1 MLYDWFTVSAQVLN
15 FLILVWLL
23 KHFLYKPILKALDA
37 REDLIAK
44 KIMDAD
50 SVNAEAEK
58 EREKFRDKN
67 DEFDRRR
74 DELMNGARDE
84 VNNERRRLLDEA
96 LQAVD
101 LLRLKQ
107 QEEMKREQQA
117 LSQSIIK
124 KTQAEVFA
132 ITRKTLADLAD
143 AALEEQ
149 MLKVFNLR
157 VLNMDA
163 GVKESVAAALKA
175 SNNPVQVRSAFDIP
189 SGQKNNVQQS
199 LNEIFS
205 DEIPVRFET
214 APGLISG
221 IELSAN
227 GQKVAW
233 SISEYLVSMEKS
245 VAELLK
251 VHGEQT

>member
-1 MLYDWFTVSAQVLN
+1 MLFDWFTLSAQVLN

-23 KHFLYKPILKALDA
+23 KHFLYKPILKALDT
-37 REDLIAK
+37 REKQIAK
-44 KIMDAD
+44 KIKEAD
-50 SVNAEAEK
+50 SANSEAEK

-67 DEFDRRR
+67 DKFDQERE
-74 DELMNGARDE
+74 ELMHGVREE

-96 LQAVD
+96 LQAADV
-101 LLRLKQ
+101 LRVKQ
-107 QEEMKREQQA
+107 QEEIKREQQN
-117 LSQSIIK
+117 LSQSIIQ

-132 ITRKTLADLAD
+132 ITRKTLADLSD
-143 AALEEQ
+143 TSLEER

-157 VLNMDA
+157 LRNMDA
-163 GVKESVAAALKA
+163 VLKESVASSLKA
-175 SNNPVQVRSAFDIP
+175 SNDPVLVRSAFDIP
-189 SGQKNNVQQS
+189 SGHKNDIQQS

-205 DEIPVRFET
+205 DEILVRYET
-214 APGLISG
+214 APELISG

-233 SISEYLVSMEKS
+233 SISDYLVSMEKS

-251 VHGEQT
+251 EQDEKT

>member
-1 MLYDWFTVSAQVLN
+1 MLFDWFTVSAQVLN

-23 KHFLYKPILKALDA
+23 KHFLYKPILRALDA
-37 REDLIAK
+37 RENLIAK

-67 DEFDRRR
+67 DEFDRKRE
-74 DELMNGARDE
+74 ELMNGVREE
-84 VNNERRRLLDEA
+84 VSAERRRLLEEA
-96 LQAVD
+96 LKPAE
-101 LLRLKQ
+101 LLRVRQ
-107 QEEMKREQQA
+107 QEEIKQEQQG
-117 LSQSIIK
+117 LSQTIIQ

-132 ITRKTLADLAD
+132 ITRKTLADLSD
-143 AALEEQ
+143 TSLEEQ

-157 VLNMDA
+157 LRNMDA
-163 GVKESVAAALKA
+163 GVKESVAAIKA
-175 SNNPVQVRSAFDIP
+175 SNDPVLVRSAFDIP
-189 SGQKNNVQQS
+189 SEQKINIQNS

-205 DEIPVRFET
+205 NEILVRYET
-214 APGLISG
+214 APDLISG

-233 SISEYLVSMEKS
+233 SISDYLVSMEKS

-251 VHGEQT
+251 IQGEQT

>member
-1 MLYDWFTVSAQVLN
+1 MLFDWFTVSAQVLN

-23 KHFLYKPILKALDA
+23 KHFLYKPILNALDA

-44 KIMDAD
+44 KIKDAD
-50 SVNAEAEK
+50 SANAEADK
-58 EREKFRDKN
+58 ERDKFQDKN
-67 DEFDRRR
+67 DKFDLER
-74 DELMNGARDE
+74 DELMNGVRDE

-96 LQAVD
+96 LQAAD
-101 LLRLKQ
+101 ILRVKQ
-107 QEEMKREQQA
+107 QEEMKQEQQG
-117 LSQSIIK
+117 LSQVIIQ
-124 KTQAEVFA
+124 KTQAGVFA

-157 VLNMDA
+157 LRNMDA
-163 GVKESVAAALKA
+163 GVKESVAKALKA
-175 SNNPVQVRSAFDIP
+175 SNDPVLVRSAFEIP
-189 SGQKNNVQQS
+189 PEQKNSIQNS
-199 LNEIFS
+199 LNEVFS
-205 DEIPVRFET
+205 DEIQVRYET
-214 APGLISG
+214 APELISG
-221 IELSAN
+221 IELNAN

-251 VHGEQT
+251 EQGE